1 MESHVKYE
9 GGEGQEESWKSTL
22 RKEAKTNYS
31 VSSGWMREMRI
42 QPDKEVESGYMRAQE
57 HVAFEWSS
65 LEQPSRGE
73 DT

>member
-1 MESHVKYE
+1 MKYE
-9 GGEGQEESWKSTL
+9 GGEGQEETWKSSL

-31 VSSGWMREMRI
+31 VSKDEMRETRI
-42 QPDKEVESGYMRAQE
+42 QPDKEVESGYMGAQKS
-57 HVAFEWSS
+57 VTFEGSS